1 MLRKMLRARCQHS
14 GESHRDTHE
23 RQMRLVVLVGA
34 KKEEVVRVVEEVG
47 PREPSFLVQV
57 VPHCA

>member
-1 MLRKMLRARCQHS
+1 MLRARCQHP

-23 RQMRLVVLVGA
+23 RLVGLVGA
-34 KKEEVVRVVEEVG
+34 KEEVVVLVVEEVG
-47 PREPSFLVQV
+47 PREPSFFVQV

>member
-1 MLRKMLRARCQHS
+1 
-14 GESHRDTHE
+14 
-23 RQMRLVVLVGA
+23 MRLVVLVGA